1 MYIKKSVFGKLAGE
15 TDIDLYTLVNDHGLK
30 MGIITYGG
38 IVVSLEVPD
47 RNGKLADVAL
57 GPGRL
62 EDYAKETT
70 PFFGAIIGRYTNR
83 IAGGRFMLHGQ
94 EYRLTVNEPPNH
106 LHGGFRGFNRVV
118 WHAEPFETVD
128 AVGLRLRYLSK
139 DGEEG
144 YPGNLSCTVAYIL
157 TNQDA
162 LQIAYEAETDRPTPV
177 NLTNHTYFNLAG
189 HDAGPIFDH
198 ELTLTAIGYTPF
210 NETGI
215 PTGEILSVKDTPFD
229 FTKPRKIGEGIA
241 ALGRGYDHNLAFA
254 KSNNSLSAVARV
266 FEPTSGRVLEVET
279 TEPGVQLYTCNFA
292 DCPITGKGGKIYQTY
307 DGLCLEIQHFPDSPN
322 KPHFPSTILEPGERY
337 KQLTV
342 HRFFT
347 Q

>member
-1 MYIKKSVFGKLAGE
+1 MPVEKSVFGNL
-15 TDIDLYTLVNDHGLK
+15 TDGTGIDRYMLVNDHGLK

-47 RNGKLADVAL
+47 RNGKLADIAL

-62 EDYAKETT
+62 EEYARETT

-83 IAGGRFMLHGQ
+83 IGGGRFTLHGQ

-106 LHGGFRGFNRVV
+106 LHGGFKGFNRVV
-118 WHAEPFETVD
+118 WDAEPFESADGVR
-128 AVGLRLRYLSK
+128 LRLQYLSR

-144 YPGNLSCTVAYIL
+144 YPGNLSCTVVYTL
-157 TNQDA
+157 THDNT
-162 LQIAYEAETDRPTPV
+162 LRIAYEAETDKPTPV

-189 HDAGPIFDH
+189 HDAGPIFEH

-210 NETGI
+210 DETGV
-215 PTGEILSVKDTPFD
+215 PTGEILPVKDTPFD
-229 FTKPRKIGEGIA
+229 FTQPRKIGEGIA

-254 KSNNSLSAVARV
+254 KRDNSHLVVARV
-266 FEPTSGRVLEVET
+266 VEPASGRVMEVET

-292 DCPITGKGGKIYQTY
+292 DWPIMGKGGKKYQTY
-307 DGLCLEIQHFPDSPN
+307 DGLCLEVQHFPDSPN
-322 KPHFPSTILEPGERY
+322 QSHFPSTILEPGERY
-337 KQLTV
+337 NQLTV
-342 HRFFT
+342 YRFLT